1 MPNYNIKFL
10 PDDKEVQIEPTD
22 TVLRAAEKA
31 GIAVKSA
38 CGGGGSCGRC
48 AVLVKEGEVTKGQ
61 TAKLTKEQLAQGW
74 VLACQV
80 KPLTDL
86 VIEIPAES
94 RLSQHQVLT
103 ESRGD
108 KGLLKEAQLKDLGL
122 AGHPLYWS
130 VYVELTPPTLT
141 EAFDDL
147 SRLTTEVRRI
157 TGIDNLQLGLE
168 TLKKLAS
175 TLREGEW
182 KATVYLAEGSGFTE
196 IADIL
201 PGKAEDKYYGLAID
215 IGTTTVVV
223 YLVDLATGEIL
234 GSKGGYNK
242 QAKYGDDVI
251 TRIVH
256 AVEEKDGLAE
266 LHEAVIGSLNELI
279 DTVLKEHGVRRGQ
292 VKSVV
297 SAGNTTMTH
306 LFLGIQPTYIRLE
319 PYIPTV
325 NSVPPV
331 RAKDLGLHVHPQAWV
346 HSLPNIASYVGG
358 DITSGVLVT
367 GMAQSDQLTLLIDI
381 GTNGEMVL
389 GNSDWLIA
397 CSCSAGPAFEGGGIK
412 YGMRAMHGAI
422 ERVRILPG
430 FGVECKTIGNG
441 KPVGIC
447 GSGLI
452 DCIATLRD
460 AAIIDRTG
468 KFSSDLEISRI
479 RDTDEGPE
487 FVLVWANDSGIG
499 EDITISEN
507 DIKNLIRSKGAIFAG
522 IRVMLGMV
530 DLPVEAIDEI
540 LIAGGFGNYLNI
552 HDSVTIGLLP
562 DLPTEKYKFIG
573 NSSVK
578 GAYLS
583 LVSHNARRM
592 VEEIAQKMTYL
603 ELSVGNSF
611 LDEFVSALFLPHT
624 DLSLFPSVH
633 K

>member
-1 MPNYNIKFL
+1 MPNFNIRFL
-10 PDDKEVQIEPTD
+10 PDEIEVQIEPTE

-48 AVLVKEGEVTKGQ
+48 AVIVKGGKVTVGQ
-61 TAKLTKEQLAQGW
+61 TAKLTKEQIAQGW

-80 KPLTDL
+80 NPLTDL
-86 VIEIPAES
+86 TVEIPVDS

-103 ESRGD
+103 DNRGD
-108 KGLLKEAQLKDLGL
+108 RGLLQEAALKEQELT
-122 AGHPLYWS
+122 GHPLFWR
-130 VYVELTPPTLT
+130 VDVQLEPPTLT

-147 SRLTTEVRRI
+147 SRLYTELRRQ
-157 TGIDNLQLGLE
+157 TGIQNLHIGLQ

-175 TLREGEW
+175 TLRQGEW
-182 KATVYLAEGSGFTE
+182 RAAVYLAESSGHTE

-201 PGKAEDKYYGLAID
+201 PANATEKFYGLAID
-215 IGTTTVVV
+215 IGTTTVAV
-223 YLVDLATGEIL
+223 YLVDLATGEII

-256 AVEEKDGLAE
+256 AVEEENGLAE
-266 LHEAVIGSLNELI
+266 LHQAVIRTINELI
-279 DTVLKEHGVRRGQ
+279 DGLVKEYKISKDLI
-292 VKSVV
+292 KSVV
-297 SAGNTTMTH
+297 VASNTTMSH
-306 LFLGIQPTYIRLE
+306 LFLGIEPTYIRLE

-325 NSVPPV
+325 NSIPLV
-331 RAKDLGLHVHPQAWV
+331 RAAELGLNINPMAFV

-358 DITSGVLVT
+358 DITSGALVT
-367 GMAQSDQLTLLIDI
+367 GMAHSEKLTLFIDI

-422 ERVRILPG
+422 ERLRILPG
-430 FGVECKTIGNG
+430 YNVECDTIGHG
-441 KPVGIC
+441 KPIGVC

-452 DCIATLRD
+452 DCIATLRE
-460 AAIIDRTG
+460 AGIIDRTG
-468 KFSSDLEISRI
+468 KISSELEISRI
-479 RDTDEGPE
+479 RDSEEGPE
-487 FVLVWANDSGIG
+487 FVLVWANDSGVG

-530 DLPVEAIDEI
+530 DMPVEAIDEI

-552 HDSVTIGLLP
+552 HDAMTIGLLP
-562 DLPTEKYKFIG
+562 DMPVEKYKFIG
-573 NSSVK
+573 NSSLK
-578 GAYLS
+578 GAYMCLM
-583 LVSHNARRM
+583 SHNARHA
-592 VEEIAQKMTYL
+592 VEEIARKMTYL
-603 ELSVGNSF
+603 ELSVGNAF

-624 DLSLFPSVH
+624 DLSLFPNVC